1 MVADEAEYEA
11 IVILD
16 QSDVK
21 LIKPQQPAKLCI
33 DQYRDLVLQGYVLS
47 SSRDELEVVPRELSQ
62 ANGGPI
68 TIKPEAGEG
77 KPLLKSFEV
86 YLTIDST
93 KLSDSVQLGD
103 GFCGNTKIK
112 VGTASLGEMA
122 IRYFRN
128 LINFR

>member
-1 MVADEAEYEA
+1 MCIRDS
-11 IVILD
+11 VILD

-21 LIKPQQPAKLCI
+21 LIKPQQPAKICI
-33 DQYRDLVLQGYVLS
+33 EQYRDQVLHGQVLYS
-47 SSRDELEVVPRELSQ
+47 SHDELEMVPRELAQ
-62 ANGGPI
+62 TNGGPI
-68 TIKPEAGEG
+68 AIKPEAGGEG

-103 GFCGNTKIK
+103 GFCGSTKIN